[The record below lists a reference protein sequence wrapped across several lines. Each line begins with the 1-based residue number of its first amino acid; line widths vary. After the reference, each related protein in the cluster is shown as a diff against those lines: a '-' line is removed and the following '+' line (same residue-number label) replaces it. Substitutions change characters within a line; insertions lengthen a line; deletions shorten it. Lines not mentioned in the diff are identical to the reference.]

1 MKVRSLGLLVGFA
14 LFAVVAGYGVPAA
27 RAGLG
32 GSVLPSCGPVSQPFS
47 QWGDRD
53 GYCAFPN
60 LGFENGSAGWTVT
73 GDTSVVADNE
83 PWQVSGPGSNALR
96 LGPGASALS
105 SPLPIS
111 LLDPWVRF
119 FAKANGANGALSVQ
133 VIFQGPLGNTLGV
146 LNEGSLA
153 SGGFGSWEPTQP
165 LLSVLALPVGTTTA
179 EVLVR
184 NTATRGNWLVDD
196 VYLDPCVSKFG

>member
-1 MKVRSLGLLVGFA
+1 MKAKTLGLLPGFGALVVAMGFA
-14 LFAVVAGYGVPAA
+14 VPAA
-27 RAGLG
+27 GAGLL

-47 QWGDRD
+47 QWGDKD

-60 LGFENGSAGWTVT
+60 LGFENGSAGWTLN
-73 GDTSVVADNE
+73 GEASVVADNE
-83 PWQVSGPGSNALR
+83 PWQVSGPGTSALK

-111 LLDPWVRF
+111 LIDPWVRF
-119 FAKANGANGALSVQ
+119 FAKSGAANGSLSVQ

-146 LNEGSLA
+146 LNVGSLA
-153 SGGFGSWEPTQP
+153 AADYASWRPTQP
-165 LLSVLALPVGTTTA
+165 VLSVLSLPLGTATA

-184 NTATRGNWLVDD
+184 NTATHGNWLVDD
-196 VYLDPCVSKFG
+196 VYLDPCISKFG